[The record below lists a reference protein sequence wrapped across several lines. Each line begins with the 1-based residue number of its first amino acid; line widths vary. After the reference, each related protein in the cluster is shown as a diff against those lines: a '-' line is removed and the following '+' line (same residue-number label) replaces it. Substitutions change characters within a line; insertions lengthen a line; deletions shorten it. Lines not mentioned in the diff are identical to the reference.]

1 MATYSNLGIKLIG
14 TGEESGTWGTS
25 TNTNM
30 ELVDQAISGYISH
43 ALSDGDATLNITDGS
58 SSTSRNKYINFTGTL
73 TAHRTITLGPSDLE
87 KTWYIKNAT
96 TGGFNLV
103 FKQGSSG
110 TTVTVPNGIT
120 AMIFSDGGGSTN
132 GNIKNGIGTLLT
144 NGLIPEADN
153 THDLGSATYEW
164 KDLYVDGIAYL
175 DQVDIDA
182 GVIDGVDIGSNA
194 AATNLTVDSV
204 NINGNEIQATS
215 NQLAFVTGG
224 SAERVRIDSSG
235 NIFYGGRTTTGATTN
250 ATAYLDTS
258 TMYKSYQGTGTPHM
272 TFLNGATT
280 VGTITNNGT
289 NAAYNTTSDYRK
301 KNVIGDIEDA
311 CERVLDLRPLQYE
324 FKDIISP
331 TKQEGFLA
339 HEVQEVVPQ
348 AVTGD
353 KDAVD
358 PVTDAPILQQ
368 LDHSKL
374 VPLLTQALKDA
385 IWKIDDLEEKVEQLQ
400 DAVSEI

>member
-1 MATYSNLGIKLIG
+1 MATFSNLGIKLIG

-30 ELVDQAISGYISH
+30 ELLDQAISGYISH
-43 ALSDGDATLNITDGS
+43 ALSDANATLAVSDGS
-58 SSTSRNKYINFTGTL
+58 SSTARNKYINFTGTL
-73 TAHRTITLGPSDLE
+73 SAERTITLSPNDLE
-87 KTWYIKNAT
+87 KTWYVKNAT
-96 TGGFNLV
+96 TGGFSLV

-120 AMIFSDGGGSTN
+120 AMIFSDGLGATN

-144 NGLIPEADN
+144 EGVIPDADN
-153 THDLGSATYEW
+153 TRDLGSATNEW
-164 KDLYVDGIAYL
+164 KDLYIDGIAYL
-175 DQVDIDA
+175 DQVDIDS
-182 GVIDGVDIGSNA
+182 GTIDGVDVGSNA
-194 AATNLTVDSV
+194 PVTNLTVDSV
-204 NINGNEIQATS
+204 NINGNDIQSTT

-224 SAERVRIDSSG
+224 SAERIRIDSSG
-235 NIFYGGRTTTGATTN
+235 NIFYGGRTTTSATTN
-250 ATAYLDTS
+250 ATSFLDTD
-258 TMYKSYQGTGTPHM
+258 TTYKSFQGSGTPHM

-289 NAAYNTTSDYRK
+289 NASYNTTSDYRK
-301 KNVIGDIEDA
+301 KNELGDIKDA
-311 CERVLDLRPLQYE
+311 CERVMSLRPILYE
-324 FKDIISP
+324 FKGIINP
-331 TKQEGFLA
+331 TKQEGFIA
-339 HEVQEVVPQ
+339 HEVQEIVPS

-368 LDHSKL
+368 LDQSKL

-385 IWKIDDLEEKVEQLQ
+385 LWKIEKLEEKVEELE
-400 DAVSEI
+400 DAVSKV

>member
-30 ELVDQAISGYISH
+30 ELVDQAISGYVSH

-182 GVIDGVDIGSNA
+182 GAIDAVDIGSNA
-194 AATNLTVDSV
+194 PATNLTVDSV

-324 FKDIISP
+324 FKDIINP
-331 TKQEGFLA
+331 TRQEGFLA

-385 IWKIDDLEEKVEQLQ
+385 IWKIEDLEEKVEELQ

>member
-1 MATYSNLGIKLIG
+1 MATFSNLGIKLIG

-30 ELVDQAISGYISH
+30 ELLDQAISGYVSH
-43 ALSDGDATLNITDGS
+43 ALSDANATLAISDGS
-58 SSTSRNKYINFTGTL
+58 SSTARNKYINFTGTL
-73 TAHRTITLGPSDLE
+73 SAERTITLSPNDLE
-87 KTWYIKNAT
+87 KTWYVKNAT
-96 TGGFNLV
+96 TGGFSLV

-120 AMIFSDGGGSTN
+120 AMIFSDGLGATN
-132 GNIKNGIGTLLT
+132 GNVKNGIGTLLT
-144 NGLIPEADN
+144 EGVIPDADN
-153 THDLGSATYEW
+153 TRDLGSATNEW

-175 DQVDIDA
+175 DQVDIDS
-182 GVIDGVDIGSNA
+182 GTIDGVDVGSNA
-194 AATNLTVDSV
+194 PATNLTVDNV
-204 NINGNEIQATS
+204 NINGNDIQSTT

-224 SAERVRIDSSG
+224 SAERIRIDNSG
-235 NIFYGGRTTTGATTN
+235 NIFYGGRTTTSATTN
-250 ATAYLDTS
+250 ATSFLDTD
-258 TMYKSYQGTGTPHM
+258 TTYKSFQGSGTPHM

-289 NAAYNTTSDYRK
+289 NASYNTTSDYRK
-301 KNVIGDIEDA
+301 KNELGDIKDA
-311 CERVLDLRPLQYE
+311 CERVMSLRPILYE
-324 FKDIISP
+324 FKGIINP
-331 TKQEGFLA
+331 TKQEGFIA
-339 HEVQEVVPQ
+339 HEVQEIVPS

-368 LDHSKL
+368 LDQSKL

-385 IWKIDDLEEKVEQLQ
+385 LWKIEKLEEKVEELE
-400 DAVSEI
+400 DAVSKV

>member
-182 GVIDGVDIGSNA
+182 GAIDAVDIGSNA
-194 AATNLTVDSV
+194 PATNLTVDSV

-324 FKDIISP
+324 FKDIINP
-331 TKQEGFLA
+331 TRQEGFLA

-385 IWKIDDLEEKVEQLQ
+385 IWKIEDLEEKVEELQ

>member
-1 MATYSNLGIKLIG
+1 MATFSNLGIKLIG

-30 ELVDQAISGYISH
+30 ELLDQAISGYVSH
-43 ALSDGDATLNITDGS
+43 ALSDANATLAISDGS
-58 SSTSRNKYINFTGTL
+58 SSTARNKYINFTGTL
-73 TAHRTITLGPSDLE
+73 SAERTITLSPNDLE
-87 KTWYIKNAT
+87 KTWYVKNAT
-96 TGGFNLV
+96 TGGFSLV

-120 AMIFSDGGGSTN
+120 AMIFSDGLGATN
-132 GNIKNGIGTLLT
+132 GNVKNGIGTLLT
-144 NGLIPEADN
+144 EGVIPDADN
-153 THDLGSATYEW
+153 TRDLGSATNEW

-175 DQVDIDA
+175 DQVDIDS
-182 GVIDGVDIGSNA
+182 GTIDGVDVGSNA
-194 AATNLTVDSV
+194 PATNLTVDNV
-204 NINGNEIQATS
+204 NINGNDIQSTT

-224 SAERVRIDSSG
+224 SAERIRIDSSG
-235 NIFYGGRTTTGATTN
+235 NIFYGGRTTTSATTN
-250 ATAYLDTS
+250 ATSFLDTD
-258 TMYKSYQGTGTPHM
+258 TTYKSFQGSGTPHM

-289 NAAYNTTSDYRK
+289 NASYNTTSDYRK
-301 KNVIGDIEDA
+301 KNELGYIEDA
-311 CERVLDLRPLQYE
+311 CERLMSLRPILYE
-324 FKDIISP
+324 FKGIINP
-331 TKQEGFLA
+331 TKQEGFIA
-339 HEVQEVVPQ
+339 HEVQEIVPS

-368 LDHSKL
+368 LDQSKL

-385 IWKIDDLEEKVEQLQ
+385 LWKIEKLEEKVEELE
-400 DAVSEI
+400 DAVSKV

>member
-182 GVIDGVDIGSNA
+182 GAIDAVDIGSNA
-194 AATNLTVDSV
+194 PATNLTVDSV

-235 NIFYGGRTTTGATTN
+235 NIF
-250 ATAYLDTS
+250 
-258 TMYKSYQGTGTPHM
+258 
-272 TFLNGATT
+272 
-280 VGTITNNGT
+280 
-289 NAAYNTTSDYRK
+289 
-301 KNVIGDIEDA
+301 
-311 CERVLDLRPLQYE
+311 
-324 FKDIISP
+324 
-331 TKQEGFLA
+331 
-339 HEVQEVVPQ
+339 
-348 AVTGD
+348 
-353 KDAVD
+353 
-358 PVTDAPILQQ
+358 
-368 LDHSKL
+368 
-374 VPLLTQALKDA
+374 
-385 IWKIDDLEEKVEQLQ
+385 
-400 DAVSEI
+400 

>member
-43 ALSDGDATLNITDGS
+43 GLSDGDATLNITDGS

-182 GVIDGVDIGSNA
+182 GAIDGVDIGSNA

-272 TFLNGATT
+272 TFLNGSTT

>member
-1 MATYSNLGIKLIG
+1 
-14 TGEESGTWGTS
+14 
-25 TNTNM
+25 M

-182 GVIDGVDIGSNA
+182 GAIDAVDIGSNA
-194 AATNLTVDSV
+194 PATNLTVDSV

-301 KNVIGDIEDA
+301 KNVIGNIEDA

-324 FKDIISP
+324 FKDIINP
-331 TKQEGFLA
+331 TRQEGFLA

-374 VPLLTQALKDA
+374 VPLLTQALREA
-385 IWKIDDLEEKVEQLQ
+385 IWKIEDLEEKVEELQ

>member
-182 GVIDGVDIGSNA
+182 GAIDAVDIGSNA
-194 AATNLTVDSV
+194 PATNLTVDSV

-301 KNVIGDIEDA
+301 KNVIGNIEDA

-324 FKDIISP
+324 FKDIINP
-331 TKQEGFLA
+331 TRQEGFLA

-374 VPLLTQALKDA
+374 VPLLTQALREA
-385 IWKIDDLEEKVEQLQ
+385 IWKIEDLEEKVEELQ

>member
-1 MATYSNLGIKLIG
+1 MATFSNLGIKLIG

-30 ELVDQAISGYISH
+30 ELLDQAISGYVSH
-43 ALSDGDATLNITDGS
+43 ALSDANATLAISDGS
-58 SSTSRNKYINFTGTL
+58 SSTARNKYINFTGTL
-73 TAHRTITLGPSDLE
+73 SAERTITLSPNDLE
-87 KTWYIKNAT
+87 KTWYVKNAT
-96 TGGFNLV
+96 TGGFSLV

-120 AMIFSDGGGSTN
+120 AMIFSDGLGATN
-132 GNIKNGIGTLLT
+132 GNVKNGIGTLLT
-144 NGLIPEADN
+144 EGVIPDADN
-153 THDLGSATYEW
+153 TRDLGSATNEW

-175 DQVDIDA
+175 DQVDIDS
-182 GVIDGVDIGSNA
+182 GTIDGVDVGSNA
-194 AATNLTVDSV
+194 PATNLTVDNV
-204 NINGNEIQATS
+204 NINGNDIQSTT

-224 SAERVRIDSSG
+224 SAERIRIDNSG
-235 NIFYGGRTTTGATTN
+235 NIFYGGRTTTSATTN
-250 ATAYLDTS
+250 ATSFLDTD
-258 TMYKSYQGTGTPHM
+258 TTYKSFQGSGTPHM

-289 NAAYNTTSDYRK
+289 NASYNTTSDYRK
-301 KNVIGDIEDA
+301 KNELGNIEDA
-311 CERVLDLRPLQYE
+311 CERVMSLRPVLYE
-324 FKDIISP
+324 FKGIINP
-331 TKQEGFLA
+331 TKQEGFIA
-339 HEVQEVVPQ
+339 HEVQEIVPS

-368 LDHSKL
+368 LDQSKL

-385 IWKIDDLEEKVEQLQ
+385 LWKIEKLEEKVEELE
-400 DAVSEI
+400 DAVSKV

>member
-182 GVIDGVDIGSNA
+182 GAIDGVDIGSNA

>member
-1 MATYSNLGIKLIG
+1 MATFSNLGIKLIG

-30 ELVDQAISGYISH
+30 ELLDQAISGYVSH
-43 ALSDGDATLNITDGS
+43 ALSDANATLAISDGS
-58 SSTSRNKYINFTGTL
+58 SSTARNKYINFTGTL
-73 TAHRTITLGPSDLE
+73 SAERTITLSPNDLE
-87 KTWYIKNAT
+87 KTWYVKNAT
-96 TGGFNLV
+96 TGGFSLV

-120 AMIFSDGGGSTN
+120 AMIFSDGLGATN

-144 NGLIPEADN
+144 EGVIPDADN
-153 THDLGSATYEW
+153 TRDLGSATNEW
-164 KDLYVDGIAYL
+164 KDLYIDGIAYL
-175 DQVDIDA
+175 DQVDIDS
-182 GVIDGVDIGSNA
+182 GTIDGVDVGSNA
-194 AATNLTVDSV
+194 PATNLTVDNV
-204 NINGNEIQATS
+204 NINGNDIQSTT

-224 SAERVRIDSSG
+224 SAERIRIDNSG
-235 NIFYGGRTTTGATTN
+235 NIFYGGRTTTSATTN
-250 ATAYLDTS
+250 ATSFLDTD
-258 TMYKSYQGTGTPHM
+258 TTYKSFQGSGTPHM

-289 NAAYNTTSDYRK
+289 NASYNTTSDYRK
-301 KNVIGDIEDA
+301 KNELGDIKDA
-311 CERVLDLRPLQYE
+311 CERVMSLRPILYE
-324 FKDIISP
+324 FKGIINP
-331 TKQEGFLA
+331 TKQEGFIA
-339 HEVQEVVPQ
+339 HEVQEIVPS

-368 LDHSKL
+368 LDQSKL

-385 IWKIDDLEEKVEQLQ
+385 LWKIEKLEEKVEELE
-400 DAVSEI
+400 DAVSKV

>member
-1 MATYSNLGIKLIG
+1 MATFSNLGIKLIG

-30 ELVDQAISGYISH
+30 ELLDQAISGYVSH
-43 ALSDGDATLNITDGS
+43 ALSDANATLAISDGS
-58 SSTSRNKYINFTGTL
+58 SSTARNKYINFTGTL
-73 TAHRTITLGPSDLE
+73 SAERTITLSPNDLE
-87 KTWYIKNAT
+87 KTWYVKNAT
-96 TGGFNLV
+96 TGGFSLV

-120 AMIFSDGGGSTN
+120 AMIFSDGLGATN

-144 NGLIPEADN
+144 EGVIPDADN
-153 THDLGSATYEW
+153 TRDLGSATNEW
-164 KDLYVDGIAYL
+164 KDLYIDGIAYL
-175 DQVDIDA
+175 DQVDIDS
-182 GVIDGVDIGSNA
+182 GTIDGVDVGSNA
-194 AATNLTVDSV
+194 PVTNLTVDNI
-204 NINGNEIQATS
+204 NINGNDIQSTT

-224 SAERVRIDSSG
+224 SAERIRIDSSG
-235 NIFYGGRTTTGATTN
+235 NIFYGGRTTTSATTN
-250 ATAYLDTS
+250 ATSFLDTD
-258 TMYKSYQGTGTPHM
+258 TTYKSFQGSGTPHM

-289 NAAYNTTSDYRK
+289 NASYNTTSDYRK
-301 KNVIGDIEDA
+301 KNELGYIEDA
-311 CERVLDLRPLQYE
+311 CERLMSLRPILYE
-324 FKDIISP
+324 FKGIINP
-331 TKQEGFLA
+331 TKQEGFIA
-339 HEVQEVVPQ
+339 HEVQEIVPS

-368 LDHSKL
+368 LDQSKL

-385 IWKIDDLEEKVEQLQ
+385 LWKIEKLEEKVEELE
-400 DAVSEI
+400 DAVSKV

>member
-182 GVIDGVDIGSNA
+182 GAIDAVDIGSNA
-194 AATNLTVDSV
+194 PATNLTVDSV

-324 FKDIISP
+324 FKDIINP
-331 TKQEGFLA
+331 TRQEGFLA

-374 VPLLTQALKDA
+374 VPLLTQALREA
-385 IWKIDDLEEKVEQLQ
+385 IWKIEDLEEKVEELQ

>member
-182 GVIDGVDIGSNA
+182 GAIDAVDIGSNA
-194 AATNLTVDSV
+194 PATNLTVDSV

>member
-1 MATYSNLGIKLIG
+1 MATFSNLGIKLIG

-30 ELVDQAISGYISH
+30 ELLDQAISGYVSH
-43 ALSDGDATLNITDGS
+43 ALSDANATLAISDGS
-58 SSTSRNKYINFTGTL
+58 SSTARNKYINFTGTL
-73 TAHRTITLGPSDLE
+73 SAERTITLSPNDLE
-87 KTWYIKNAT
+87 KTWYVKNAT

-120 AMIFSDGGGSTN
+120 AMIFSDGLGATN

-144 NGLIPEADN
+144 EGVIPDADN
-153 THDLGSATYEW
+153 TRDLGSATNEW
-164 KDLYVDGIAYL
+164 KDLYIDGIAYL
-175 DQVDIDA
+175 DQVDIDS
-182 GVIDGVDIGSNA
+182 GTIDGVDVGSNA
-194 AATNLTVDSV
+194 PATNLTVDNV
-204 NINGNEIQATS
+204 NINGNDIQSTT

-224 SAERVRIDSSG
+224 SAERIRIDNSG
-235 NIFYGGRTTTGATTN
+235 NIFYGGRTTTSATTN
-250 ATAYLDTS
+250 ATSFLDTD
-258 TMYKSYQGTGTPHM
+258 TTYKSFQGSGTPHM

-289 NAAYNTTSDYRK
+289 NASYNTTSDYRK
-301 KNVIGDIEDA
+301 KNELGYIEDA
-311 CERVLDLRPLQYE
+311 CERLMSLRPILYE
-324 FKDIISP
+324 FKGIINP
-331 TKQEGFLA
+331 TKQEGFIA
-339 HEVQEVVPQ
+339 HEVQEIVPS

-368 LDHSKL
+368 LDQSKL

-385 IWKIDDLEEKVEQLQ
+385 LWKIEKLEEKVEELE
-400 DAVSEI
+400 DAVSKV